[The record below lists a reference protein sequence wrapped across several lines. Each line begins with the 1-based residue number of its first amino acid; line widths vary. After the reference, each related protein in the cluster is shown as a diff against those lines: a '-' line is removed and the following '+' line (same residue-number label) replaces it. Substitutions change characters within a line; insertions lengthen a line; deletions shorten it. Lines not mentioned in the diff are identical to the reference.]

1 MQILPNSSLGG
12 SLGSSLG
19 TGLQDLAA
27 LKLAQLTKQYDIR
40 RERSDFAEGLA
51 PLLGK
56 DTANFLS
63 NLSPQER
70 NHALQNIGSLM
81 QLNQEPD
88 RGGLGNLAQPQQ
100 PTLGQQ
106 QPQEPRQQPSPEQAK
121 LVQDV
126 FTSPQEKREREKLE
140 LAKRTATLK
149 ETKPYIDTLKNLE
162 KGAKESDLR
171 LKRMKTLIEN
181 GKLPNANLWSFLTK
195 VEESPLHGAGAGA
208 ALGAAVGSTLFPGV
222 GTAVGSALGGVAG
235 SLISPFAGAA
245 KSYIKSGT
253 PDIEEF
259 EKLSADFVK
268 NAKQFFGPRLTNA
281 DLQVFMKTL
290 PTLMQTDAGKKKVIE
305 NLSSLNELAE
315 IEAKAARSIIR
326 ANGGI
331 PPLDIEQQVK
341 DKISKKVDQVAKKF
355 IVG

>member
-1 MQILPNSSLGG
+1 MQILPNSTLGG

-27 LKLAQLTKQYDIR
+27 LKLAHLTKQYDIKK
-40 RERSDFAEGLA
+40 EQTDFAQGLA

-63 NLSPQER
+63 SLSPQER

-81 QLNQEPD
+81 QLNQAPESQ
-88 RGGLGNLAQPQQ
+88 LGSLAQPEQ

-106 QPQEPRQQPSPEQAK
+106 KESPERAQ
-121 LVQDV
+121 LVQDI
-126 FTSPQEKREREKLE
+126 FTSPKEKREREKLE

-171 LKRMKTLIEN
+171 LKRMKKLIEN

-195 VEESPLHGAGAGA
+195 VEESPLQGAGAGA
-208 ALGAAVGSTLFPGV
+208 AIGAAVGTAVLPGV
-222 GTAVGSALGGVAG
+222 GTAIGTGIGSAIGG
-235 SLISPFAGAA
+235 LISPFAGAA
-245 KSYIKSGT
+245 KSYLKSGT

-305 NLSSLNELAE
+305 NLESLNELAE

-341 DKISKKVDQVAKKF
+341 DKISGRIDKIAKKF
-355 IVG
+355 ITR